1 MLRSSRGWTRS
12 RRGTE
17 FSTAMCRGLVSH
29 GLTGKLPG
37 VGSDG
42 WAGAIP
48 PEQMGTNCCAWL
60 VGQVFRGVMI
70 MFWIV
75 RSLGAATGSFLV
87 YPTKLGCIFAKL
99 PSRRLW
105 NCLPQSHCKGHHH
118 AMLAYHGACF
128 CLIDTWH
135 LKSFCFTTSIWWLRW
150 FFVLTRKS
158 PVFFLFLSNP
168 EELSGDAQAHA
179 VSWKNGGPQSWKMD
193 TKACDSVIV
202 MSKNS
207 WWIIKTNLWCGGNV
221 VINGWKI
228 HRDCR
233 LQEPLCCQSLCHYC
247 SLVVNWYSFLNSCL
261 A

>member
-1 MLRSSRGWTRS
+1 
-12 RRGTE
+12 
-17 FSTAMCRGLVSH
+17 
-29 GLTGKLPG
+29 
-37 VGSDG
+37 
-42 WAGAIP
+42 
-48 PEQMGTNCCAWL
+48 
-60 VGQVFRGVMI
+60 MI
-70 MFWIV
+70 MFGLSEAG
-75 RSLGAATGSFLV
+75 RRFLSR
-87 YPTKLGCIFAKL
+87 L
-99 PSRRLW
+99 PHEAWLKFPSAEPLQGPSS
-105 NCLPQSHCKGHHH
+105 CHVSPSSC
-118 AMLAYHGACF
+118 ML
-128 CLIDTWH
+128 LLDTWH

-158 PVFFLFLSNP
+158 PVFFCFYLNL

-247 SLVVNWYSFLNSCL
+247 TLVVNWYSFLNLCL

>member
-42 WAGAIP
+42 WWWAGRSNSTRADGNKLLCLAGRP
-48 PEQMGTNCCAWL
+48 GFSGGYDY
-60 VGQVFRGVMI
+60 V
-70 MFWIV
+70 WIV
-75 RSLGAATGSFLV
+75 RSWGAATGSFLV
-87 YPTKLGCIFAKL
+87 YPTKLG
-99 PSRRLW
+99 W

-118 AMLAYHGACF
+118 AMLAHHRACF
-128 CLIDTWH
+128 CLTLDTWSH
-135 LKSFCFTTSIWWLRW
+135 SASLPLYGDYGDSLFWLANLPCFFW
-150 FFVLTRKS
+150 
-158 PVFFLFLSNP
+158 FLSNP

-247 SLVVNWYSFLNSCL
+247 TLVVNWYSFLNLCL

>member
-60 VGQVFRGVMI
+60 VGQVFPGGLWLC
-70 MFWIV
+70 FGL
-75 RSLGAATGSFLV
+75 SEAGGAATGSFLV
-87 YPTKLGCIFAKL
+87 YPTKLG
-99 PSRRLW
+99 W
-105 NCLPQSHCKGHHH
+105 NFLPQSHCKGHHH
-118 AMLAYHGACF
+118 AMLAHHRACF
-128 CLIDTWH
+128 CLTLDTWSH
-135 LKSFCFTTSIWWLRW
+135 SAPLPLYGDYGDSLFWLAISR
-150 FFVLTRKS
+150 V
-158 PVFFLFLSNP
+158 FLFLSNP

-193 TKACDSVIV
+193 SKACDSVIV
-202 MSKNS
+202 MSKNP

-247 SLVVNWYSFLNSCL
+247 TLVVNWHSFLNLCL